1 MRPSLHLLTDRRARR
16 QRGAR
21 HAPTRPALEQPA
33 TEQPSAPRHPLD
45 LAAQRVRQAG
55 GPLDQASYACQCGF
69 LFAAPVSTTVACP
82 NCGASQAW

>member
-21 HAPTRPALEQPA
+21 HARVRPAFEQPVA
-33 TEQPSAPRHPLD
+33 SRHPLD
-45 LAAQRVRQAG
+45 LAAQRVREAG